1 MNRNYKKMLR
11 DGRFMCFLSNR
22 TSIKRCHHPV
32 RGKSLICNSHL
43 CKKMCNFKTPITLYN
58 GCVCVFTDKKTITD
72 VLNKPVYLY
81 KKYNIDFVNYKFD
94 QNKIDKQ
101 CKLIKSGTS
110 NQTVNSI
117 LRENILKLK
126 TRQSVINFFNESK
139 SKKTESKKLINNG
152 LARARYFIG
161 VFWYFKRH
169 PDKIINIQRL
179 YRKRKKDRF
188 YKEKYKN
195 DLQIIKN
202 IQIFYKYKLNKRK
215 CPVKPLR
222 MKFFREKKSLSK
234 IKFIQTNFKK
244 FIKYKKE
251 HSHDCPYSIESYIDI
266 PSKYRIC
273 YKYTEGKNTH
283 WRYYNIKWLHN
294 DWNSQTNNKRFV
306 VEPVTKK
313 EFDEKFVEKVAKK
326 VWILSRIERDYSL
339 EKDEKSEYKYSK
351 HIDWDNTQ
359 KRRAFYSFVMLF
371 YDFCYI
377 VDIDINNVKNL
388 SGLRNEKNK
397 RIFFYFALEMIQ
409 LLHKTLLL
417 FGIAHYKSYTE
428 RAWNIISSPYNN
440 LLQTEQ
446 EKNSDI
452 VCSLSIFTIYR
463 LLEDLKSSGIK
474 VGSETFFNAIIKK
487 EVKKY
492 FQSFFIN
499 KNYKKYF
506 NSFS

>member
-1 MNRNYKKMLR
+1 MYGNYTKMLR
-11 DGRFMCFLSNR
+11 DRKFTCFLSNR
-22 TSIKRCHHPV
+22 NSIRRCYRPV
-32 RGKSLICNSHL
+32 CGKSLICNSHL

-58 GCVCVFTDKKTITD
+58 GCACVFTDKKTITN

-81 KKYNIDFVNYKFD
+81 KKYNIDFVNYKLD
-94 QNKIDKQ
+94 QSVIDHQ

-110 NQTVNSI
+110 NQIVNSI
-117 LRENILKLK
+117 LKENISKLK
-126 TRQSVINFFNESK
+126 TKQSVINFFNESK

-179 YRKRKKDRF
+179 YRKRKKDKF

-202 IQIFYKYKLNKRK
+202 IQIIYKYKLNKRK

-251 HSHDCPYSIESYIDI
+251 HSHDCPYSIESYTDI

-294 DWNSQTNNKRFV
+294 DWNAQTNNKRFV

-313 EFDEKFVEKVAKK
+313 NLMKSLLKK
-326 VWILSRIERDYSL
+326 LQKSL
-339 EKDEKSEYKYSK
+339 DFIK
-351 HIDWDNTQ
+351 NR
-359 KRRAFYSFVMLF
+359 KRLF
-371 YDFCYI
+371 
-377 VDIDINNVKNL
+377 
-388 SGLRNEKNK
+388 S
-397 RIFFYFALEMIQ
+397 
-409 LLHKTLLL
+409 
-417 FGIAHYKSYTE
+417 
-428 RAWNIISSPYNN
+428 
-440 LLQTEQ
+440 
-446 EKNSDI
+446 
-452 VCSLSIFTIYR
+452 
-463 LLEDLKSSGIK
+463 
-474 VGSETFFNAIIKK
+474 
-487 EVKKY
+487 
-492 FQSFFIN
+492 
-499 KNYKKYF
+499 
-506 NSFS
+506 